1 MSYAS
6 QTPNLG
12 LPQWILSEP
21 PQMTD
26 FNTAFS
32 NIDQFAGEKAQPG
45 GWTFEQNEKEPSRT
59 AELFFVVDP
68 TGIEPVS
75 EKRSARV
82 SPGAVC
88 LQHSRRARPANRPT
102 LW

>member
-1 MSYAS
+1 M
-6 QTPNLG
+6 
-12 LPQWILSEP
+12 
-21 PQMTD
+21 D
-26 FNTAFS
+26 FREEVKG
-32 NIDQFAGEKAQPG
+32 GENKKVQPG
-45 GWTFEQNEKEPSRT
+45 GWTFEQNEKEPSQT

-88 LQHSRRARPANRPT
+88 LQHSRSGRPANRPPH
-102 LW
+102 W